1 MATTTAH
8 GGRRHA
14 GAALRSDARS
24 LRLLLARLD
33 QDQAD
38 LERARQLLQQA
49 RELSAVAPREAFEL
63 VHRAALRGAGVLVA
77 RANRE
82 RRRALPLNVWTALER
97 LGGEEAERAEA
108 LAPLVAERTRLDR
121 DAASTPDPALLEQH
135 LEETAAHLDRVA
147 EKLLQ
152 GLPSPLSEP
161 SGV

>member
-1 MATTTAH
+1 MATSTTR

-49 RELSAVAPREAFEL
+49 RELTAVAPREAFEL

-108 LAPLVAERTRLDR
+108 LGPLVAERTRLDR
-121 DAASTPDPALLEQH
+121 DSSALPDPRLLEQH
-135 LEETAAHLDRVA
+135 LADTAAHLDRVA
-147 EKLLQ
+147 ETLLE
-152 GLPSPLSEP
+152 GLPVPLAEHP
-161 SGV
+161 EG